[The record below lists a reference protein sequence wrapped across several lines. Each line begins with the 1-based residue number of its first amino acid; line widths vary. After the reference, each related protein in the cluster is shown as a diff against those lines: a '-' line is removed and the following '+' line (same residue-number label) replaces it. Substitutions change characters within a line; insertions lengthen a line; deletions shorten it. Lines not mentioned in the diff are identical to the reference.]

1 MKKIFSI
8 FMIGLVLVM
17 FSSCDTWLDVNDD
30 PNNPSTASAELVFPV
45 ATLSVAAQ
53 VGGYYNLLGGFWS
66 QYWTQSTAANQYKYI
81 DSYTINA
88 TDFSNQWT
96 ELYAGA
102 LNDLA
107 YIIREAE
114 EAEDWS
120 MYLMG
125 TVMSC
130 YTYQILADLYDKVP
144 YFEAT
149 AGGTLGI
156 FSPVYNTGQDIYDDL
171 IIKLDYALS
180 KDYKLTERSMSTDQ
194 VFNGDMDSWVKFAN
208 TLKLKI
214 FMRQMDA
221 RASVAQAGIQ
231 KLYADGAEFLD
242 VNAGLNIFT
251 DEKFKDNPLYAAN
264 NRNLNV
270 ATNLRASATLN
281 VYLDINGD
289 PRFDYFYVNGGSTTP
304 LPQGGFN
311 IGSTV
316 IDPLTVTI
324 FALYPTTP
332 VNFISASE
340 SLFLQAEAVAKGWG
354 TGNDKALYDMAVLKS
369 FTESGGFN
377 GAAFVD
383 GDGAYEYP
391 VGGTFAEKQEA
402 IIMQKWIS
410 MAGRNGIESFFET
423 NRTGIPKIST
433 IEIWDGSSLNS
444 FYPGGEFT
452 YSQEGVTG
460 DGNFPK
466 RLLIP
471 QTERAANE
479 NVPADLLSKTITD
492 KVWWAK

>member
-30 PNNPSTASAELVFPV
+30 PNNPSSASAELVFPV
-45 ATLSVAAQ
+45 ATLSTATV

-66 QYWTQSTAANQYKYI
+66 QYWAQSTAANQYKYI

-88 TDFSNQWT
+88 TDFSSQWT

-102 LNDLA
+102 LNDFR
-107 YIIREAE
+107 YIIE
-114 EAEDWS
+114 ESEEQEDWS
-120 MYLMG
+120 MLLMA
-125 TVMSC
+125 TVMKC
-130 YTYQILADLYDKVP
+130 YSYQVLTDLYDQVP

-149 AGGTLGI
+149 TGSTEGNFNPAYD
-156 FSPVYNTGQDIYDDL
+156 SGQDIYDDL
-171 IIKLDYALS
+171 IIAIDNALAN
-180 KDYKLTERSMSTDQ
+180 DYKLTERSMSTDQ
-194 VFNGDMDSWVKFAN
+194 VFGGDMDSWVKFAN

-214 FMRQMDA
+214 YMRQMEA
-221 RASVAQAGIQ
+221 RPAVAQAGIEA
-231 KLYADGAEFLD
+231 LYNDGAEFLD
-242 VNAGLNIFT
+242 VDAGLNIYT
-251 DEKFKDNPLYAAN
+251 DEKYKDNPLYAAN

-270 ATNLRASATLN
+270 ATNLRASATMN
-281 VYLDINGD
+281 IYLDNNAD
-289 PRFDYFYVNGGSTTP
+289 PRFDYFYVNGTSTVP

-316 IDPLTVTI
+316 IDPTTVTI

-332 VNFISASE
+332 VNFIAASE
-340 SLFLQAEAVAKGWG
+340 SYFLQAEAIAKGWG
-354 TGNDKALYDMAVLKS
+354 TGDAKALYDMAVTRS
-369 FTESGGFN
+369 FSESGGYD
-377 GAAFVD
+377 ASAFI
-383 GDGAYEYP
+383 GTGGIYEYP
-391 VGGTFAEKQEA
+391 AGTFAENQEA

-410 MAGRNGIESFFET
+410 LAGRNGIESFFET

-433 IEIWDGSSLNS
+433 LDIWDGSSINS
-444 FYPGGEFT
+444 LYTGGEFT
-452 YSQEGVTG
+452 YSLEGVTG

-471 QTERAANE
+471 QTERAANTS
-479 NVPADLLSKTITD
+479 VPADLTTKTVTD